1 VVGSVRS
8 DDNRPMDNVRVEL
21 RDASTGVVLGSSY
34 TGISGSFEFHELPQG
49 SYEVVAFAGAEK
61 AEERI
66 QVNSM
71 GTSVQLR
78 LPSTRAHDGMGN
90 RTVSV
95 SQYRVPEKSRQELR
109 KAEEASAKNRHEDA
123 LKHLARALEICP
135 NYAQALT
142 VRATYKLDR
151 QDFVGAIDDLE
162 KAIQSDGNYALAYA
176 VLGSALNVQA
186 KFDDALHAL
195 QRAETLA
202 PDVWQTHFEMARAYT
217 GKNDYQASLRSLQR
231 AEELAPNDYA
241 LVHLVRAHD
250 LMGLGHFSD
259 AANELQS
266 FIKNNLQ
273 GPYTEQAKKLLE
285 QAEAGMVTARK

>member
-1 VVGSVRS
+1 MVSRGSLLGVVLAGIAGISQAQSPSLSPNSPMNGVYPGAPGLPGQMGQPWNPAGRSVNSVVGSVRS

-142 VRATYKLDR
+142 VRATYK
-151 QDFVGAIDDLE
+151 
-162 KAIQSDGNYALAYA
+162 
-176 VLGSALNVQA
+176 
-186 KFDDALHAL
+186 
-195 QRAETLA
+195 
-202 PDVWQTHFEMARAYT
+202 
-217 GKNDYQASLRSLQR
+217 
-231 AEELAPNDYA
+231 
-241 LVHLVRAHD
+241 
-250 LMGLGHFSD
+250 
-259 AANELQS
+259 
-266 FIKNNLQ
+266 
-273 GPYTEQAKKLLE
+273 
-285 QAEAGMVTARK
+285 